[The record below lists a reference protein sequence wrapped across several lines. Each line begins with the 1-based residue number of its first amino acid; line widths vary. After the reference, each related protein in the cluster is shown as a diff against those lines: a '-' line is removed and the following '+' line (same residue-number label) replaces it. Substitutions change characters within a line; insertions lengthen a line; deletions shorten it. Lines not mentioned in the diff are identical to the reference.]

1 MRLAYTTNRAAGA
14 AAHEEAL
21 YDRLFRDALRIR
33 LIEERIA
40 ALYPSDRIQSP
51 VHLSLGQEAVAAGI
65 CAGLAPSD
73 LVFGTYRSH
82 AFYLAKGGDLKGMFA
97 ELYGKRTG
105 CGGGKA
111 GSMHL
116 AAPAVGYM
124 GSSAIVA
131 STIPHAVGA
140 ALAAKRRD
148 TGQVIVAV
156 FGDGATE
163 EGVYHESLNLASVL
177 GLPVVFVC
185 ENNGLAIH
193 APIEA
198 RQSYSI
204 RAHAAAYGI
213 DAADLRE
220 GYDVMRVHS
229 TFLSLAVRAR
239 STNRPQ
245 LLEVTTCRYFEH
257 VGPGDEATAAY
268 RRQGEIAA
276 WRARDPLLVDAE
288 RAARHRPAIE
298 AEIDEAVAFAEAA
311 AVPTTEDL
319 FSDVL

>member
-1 MRLAYTTNRAAGA
+1 MRLAYTTNRAADA

-40 ALYPSDRIQSP
+40 AIYPSDRIQSP
-51 VHLSLGQEAVAAGI
+51 VHLSLGQEAVAVGI
-65 CAGLAPSD
+65 CASLTASD

-82 AFYLAKGGDLKGMFA
+82 AFYLAKGGDLNAMFA

-105 CGGGKA
+105 CGAGKA

-116 AAPAVGYM
+116 AAPDVGYM

-193 APIEA
+193 APIDA
-198 RQSYSI
+198 RQSYAI
-204 RAHAAAYGI
+204 RTHAASYGI
-213 DAADLRE
+213 NVAELRE
-220 GYDVMRVHS
+220 GYDVLRVHS
-229 TFLSLAVRAR
+229 AFLSLAVRAR
-239 STNRPQ
+239 ATNRPQ

-257 VGPGDEATAAY
+257 VGPGDETTAAY

-276 WRARDPLLVDAE
+276 WRECDPLLVDTE
-288 RAARHRPAIE
+288 RAAKHRSAIE

-311 AVPTTEDL
+311 AVPTAHDL
-319 FSDVL
+319 FSDL